1 MKIFQIL
8 QLILVSI
15 FGILFRIIFYYS
27 KYKDY
32 LKSLLIF
39 DQSPYNFDNL
49 KENYIYNLFH
59 KVSSIQTKDN
69 GFSKDN
75 ISNNLPDT
83 NYYSEYEFISKPLA
97 LLYQYIRNYPK
108 EYIFSFFII
117 CDLLIAYLI
126 STFKYHSSTKNDD
139 IKKENDNDNNN
150 DNKEYKLNLGAFC
163 FYLSNP
169 VSITTCI
176 SFNLDVVFT
185 LINLLLAYF
194 ADNLLLCPIL
204 ATISIIISPG
214 YIFITL
220 IYFIFLLNNNFRK
233 YIHNILITIA
243 LLLLYFK
250 FAIKLDYLPLESI
263 KNLYYNYYW
272 FKDIR
277 PNFGL
282 LWVLLPSTFLKYQNY
297 TIMMFL
303 IYQFTLSS
311 SVTLSVNRIQ
321 SKHYNYKKSLIYI
334 LIFYI
339 SHIIDRYPC
348 ENHLVVILC
357 ILLQHY
363 EIINVKYFDLGI
375 YCSFASYDLIVCRGF
390 LYTHRRSGSSNY
402 LFFQNLTY
410 AVSQIMIIMFSL
422 KGINDFINKCID
434 LEKKENEEKDIM
446 EVNDEI
452 NIKENKNKIIET
464 KENENNEK
472 NENENKIEFI
482 TNNDD
487 DMKIEFITNN
497 DDDMKK
503 NEEDKKEN
511 EMKMK
516 NEGVIKKHKNKNK
529 KNKEKLKIE

>member
-1 MKIFQIL
+1 MKIFSIL
-8 QLILVSI
+8 QLIIFSA
-15 FGILFRIIFYYS
+15 FGILFRVIFYYS

-59 KVSSIQTKDN
+59 KVSSIETKDN
-69 GFSKDN
+69 GFSKDKIPN
-75 ISNNLPDT
+75 SLPDT

-126 STFKYHSSTKNDD
+126 STFKYHSSTKDTKDNDS
-139 IKKENDNDNNN
+139 KKENEKEKENDNE
-150 DNKEYKLNLGAFC
+150 DNKINLGAFC

-220 IYFIFLLNNNFRK
+220 IYFIFLLANNFRK
-233 YIHNILITIA
+233 YIHNILITIV

-250 FAIKLDYLPLESI
+250 FAIKLDYLPFESI

-297 TIMMFL
+297 TLMMFL
-303 IYQFTLSS
+303 IYQFTLSL
-311 SVTLSVNRIQ
+311 SVMLSVNRIQ
-321 SKHYNYKKSLIYI
+321 SKYYNYKKSLIYI

-363 EIINVKYFDLGI
+363 EIIKVKNFDLGI
-375 YCSFASYDLIVCRGF
+375 YCSFASYTLIVCRGF
-390 LYTHRRSGSSNY
+390 PYTHRRSGSSNY
-402 LFFQNLTY
+402 LFYQNLTY

-422 KGINDFINKCID
+422 TGINEFRNMYKK
-434 LEKKENEEKDIM
+434 LENKENENKDEKEI
-446 EVNDEI
+446 NDEN
-452 NIKENKNKIIET
+452 NIKENSNQIIEN
-464 KENENNEK
+464 KENENIIK
-472 NENENKIEFI
+472 NEE
-482 TNNDD
+482 
-487 DMKIEFITNN
+487 
-497 DDDMKK
+497 MKK

-511 EMKMK
+511 EMKK
-516 NEGVIKKHKNKNK
+516 INEEKNK
-529 KNKEKLKIE
+529 KQENKKEKNKETLKAE